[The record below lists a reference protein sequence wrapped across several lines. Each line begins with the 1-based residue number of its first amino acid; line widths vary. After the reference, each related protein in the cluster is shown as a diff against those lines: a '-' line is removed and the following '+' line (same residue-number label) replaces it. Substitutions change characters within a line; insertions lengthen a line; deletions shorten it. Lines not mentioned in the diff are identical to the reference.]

1 MGRGRTGG
9 IQNDAADSGGAT
21 AESAQPTGPVLS
33 VTEGA
38 ILKIKNLI
46 VDGALC
52 PGDRLPTQ
60 DRLATQLGL
69 SRSSLRE
76 AVSALTLL
84 GVLDARQGD
93 GTYVTSLRPDLLVSV
108 IGYIVDLHQD
118 SSLLE
123 LFEVRRVLEPAAS
136 ALAATRI
143 TDDELAGVRDCLIR
157 MEHLSDPEELVAG
170 DMEFHDRI
178 VRASGNATLASVVRG
193 FSQQTSRVHV
203 WRMAALA
210 GVPEWTRSQHQAIYR
225 ALAAHD
231 AQMVLAA
238 ETVHVAESE
247 LWLRRY
253 LDSK

>member
-1 MGRGRTGG
+1 MHRRRGGDLDG
-9 IQNDAADSGGAT
+9 PVDPEDAAPKGAGPP
-21 AESAQPTGPVLS
+21 ETGLS

-46 VDGALC
+46 VDGALR

-108 IGYIVDLHQD
+108 IGYTVDLHQD

-157 MEHLSDPEELVAG
+157 MEHLSDPQELVAG

-193 FSQQTSRVHV
+193 FCQQTSRVHV

-210 GVPEWTRSQHQAIYR
+210 GVPEWTRSQHEAIYR
-225 ALAAHD
+225 ALVAHD

>member
-1 MGRGRTGG
+1 VDPE
-9 IQNDAADSGGAT
+9 DAAPKGAGPP
-21 AESAQPTGPVLS
+21 ETGLS

-46 VDGALC
+46 VDGALR

-93 GTYVTSLRPDLLVSV
+93 GTYVTSLRPDLLVGV
-108 IGYIVDLHQD
+108 IGYTVDLHQD

-143 TDDELAGVRDCLIR
+143 TDDELNGVHDCLVR
-157 MEHLSDPEELVAG
+157 MQDLSDPQELVAG
-170 DMEFHDRI
+170 DLEFHDRI

-203 WRMAALA
+203 WRMAAVA
-210 GVPEWTRSQHQAIYR
+210 GVPEWTRTQHEAIYR
-225 ALAAHD
+225 ALVAHD

-238 ETVHVAESE
+238 ETVHVSESE

>member
-1 MGRGRTGG
+1 VR
-9 IQNDAADSGGAT
+9 SGT
-21 AESAQPTGPVLS
+21 S
-33 VTEGA
+33 VTTGA

-46 VDGALC
+46 VDGALR

-60 DRLATQLGL
+60 DRLAAQLGL

-93 GTYVTSLRPDLLVSV
+93 GTYVTSLQPDLLVGV
-108 IGYIVDLHQD
+108 IGYTVDLHQD

-143 TDDELAGVRDCLIR
+143 TDDELAGVRDCLSR
-157 MEHLSDPEELVAG
+157 LELLSDPEELVAG

-178 VRASGNATLASVVRG
+178 VCASGNATLASVVRV
-193 FSQQTSRVHV
+193 FPQQTSRVHV
-203 WRMAALA
+203 WRMAAIV
-210 GVPEWTRSQHQAIYR
+210 GVPEWTKSQHEAIYR
-225 ALAAHD
+225 ALAARD

-238 ETVHVAESE
+238 ATVHVAESE

>member
-1 MGRGRTGG
+1 M
-9 IQNDAADSGGAT
+9 
-21 AESAQPTGPVLS
+21 S
-33 VTEGA
+33 VTDGA
-38 ILKIKNLI
+38 IMKIKNLI
-46 VDGALC
+46 VDGALQS
-52 PGDRLPTQ
+52 GDRLPTQ
-60 DRLATQLGL
+60 DRLAAQLGL

-93 GTYVTSLRPDLLVSV
+93 GTYVTSLHPEMLVGV
-108 IGYIVDLHQD
+108 IGYAVDLLQD
-118 SSLLE
+118 RSVLE

-143 TDDELAGVRDCLIR
+143 TDDELAGVRGCMIR
-157 MEHLSDPEELVAG
+157 MENLSDPEELVAA

-178 VRASGNATLASVVRG
+178 VRAAGNATLASVVRG
-193 FSQQTSRVHV
+193 FSQRTSRVHV
-203 WRMAALA
+203 WRMAAVA
-210 GVPEWTRSQHQAIYR
+210 GVPEWTMSQHQAIYR
-225 ALAAHD
+225 SLVAHD

-253 LDSK
+253 LESK